1 MTHYEHLPKI
11 VNRKFHLSKTEDS
24 QVGSGV
30 NEGVHSVLWYRCCH
44 CESPVPPGRG
54 DCVVVSLFAMTETE
68 KCALTI
74 ECLLKPLG
82 APQALGPA
90 GTPVLTEPFFTPPN
104 GPVA

>member
-1 MTHYEHLPKI
+1 MSICPK
-11 VNRKFHLSKTEDS
+11 LSTGNFTCPKQRIPKS
-24 QVGSGV
+24 VRVSMKGCY
-30 NEGVHSVLWYRCCH
+30 SVLRYRCCH

-54 DCVVVSLFAMTETE
+54 DCVVVSLFAMTETK